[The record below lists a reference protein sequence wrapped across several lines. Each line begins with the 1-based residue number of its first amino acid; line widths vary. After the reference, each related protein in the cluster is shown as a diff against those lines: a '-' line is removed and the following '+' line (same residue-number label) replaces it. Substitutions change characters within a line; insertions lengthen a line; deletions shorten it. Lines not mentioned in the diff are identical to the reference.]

1 MTNDK
6 CYDKC
11 FQYGKIVPLNNYK
24 DLKEDPQIITKIY
37 NLYRSMQFG
46 GNKFFITRKWLEKV
60 WRK

>member
-24 DLKEDPQIITKIY
+24 DIKEDPQIITKIY
-37 NLYRSMQFG
+37 NLYRSMQFE
-46 GNKFFITRKWLEKV
+46 GNKFFITRK
-60 WRK
+60 